1 MDALL
6 AAMRW
11 LHISSVIVLVGGVFY
26 ARVVAGDLVVGF
38 KPWGYTAIGGILVS
52 GLVNLLS
59 KPTLPPHYYA
69 WFAVKML
76 LALHVFAT
84 VAFYKGPHQTK
95 PRLLTGALIGA
106 AAIVAISEILRYISL
121 P

>member
-59 KPTLPPHYYA
+59 KPSVPPHYYA

-84 VAFYKGPHQTK
+84 VALYKGK
-95 PRLLTGALIGA
+95 RRLLTGALIGA
-106 AAIVAISEILRYISL
+106 ALIVAISEILRYISL